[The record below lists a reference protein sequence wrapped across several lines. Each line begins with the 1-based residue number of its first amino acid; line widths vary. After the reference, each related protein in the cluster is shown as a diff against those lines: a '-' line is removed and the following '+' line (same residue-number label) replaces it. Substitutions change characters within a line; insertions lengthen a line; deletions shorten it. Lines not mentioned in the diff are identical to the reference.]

1 MTMVMTQVYLET
13 AQKKALAS
21 HAKATGRKSA
31 DLLRDAVDA
40 LLLGVNT
47 VELKQLDLATRRA
60 EKDIASMVKSLDAN
74 ATSHKAFMAEMA
86 KLRAAAAK

>member
-1 MTMVMTQVYLET
+1 MTMVMTQVYLEA

-21 HAKATGRKSA
+21 HAKSTGRKSA

-47 VELKQLDLATRRA
+47 TELKQLDEATKRA
-60 EKDIASMVKSLDAN
+60 EKDIAAMVKSLDAN
-74 ATSHKAFMAEMA
+74 AASHKAFMAQMA
-86 KLRAAAAK
+86 KLRAAAK